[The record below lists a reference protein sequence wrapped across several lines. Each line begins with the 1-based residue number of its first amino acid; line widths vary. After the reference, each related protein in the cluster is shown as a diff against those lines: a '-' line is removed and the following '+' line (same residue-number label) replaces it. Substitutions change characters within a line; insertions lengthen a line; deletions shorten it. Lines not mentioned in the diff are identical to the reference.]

1 MTDGDQAATYRTAL
15 AELPRDRAEV
25 LAFWRDN
32 LGDPARHAGKYDGFY
47 LGGPFGPA
55 LLQLLRHCDAVIG
68 TCGVGARRMLWQG
81 REIRAG
87 LLADMAV
94 DARHRTLGPALMLQE
109 ALVAAAAGRYDL
121 LYGFPNRKSLPV
133 VRRLGY
139 AMLGE
144 LSRHARVLQHAH
156 YLRRRLPH
164 WLAALLG
171 NALDAWHI
179 LLDGLRALPDRS
191 VTTTWSEQ
199 ADPRM
204 DALWQASPH
213 GDGLLGV
220 HDAALARWRFDQSP
234 LASVRY
240 LLLGDRRDGALR
252 AWFACE
258 RRDRVLQVRDYWSER
273 GVEGIDHR
281 LVLAL
286 VRTARREGC
295 ASVTL
300 ECAAPAARMAGWRRA
315 GFVLREGQPVVGKW
329 LGASP
334 APAGLARDWHLTEAD
349 ADE

>member
-1 MTDGDQAATYRTAL
+1 MTTGDQAAYRTAL
-15 AELPRDRAEV
+15 AELPRDRGEV
-25 LAFWRDN
+25 LTLWRDN
-32 LGDPARHAGKYDGFY
+32 LGDPARHAGKYDWFY
-47 LGGPFGPA
+47 LGGPFGPS
-55 LLQLLRHCDAVIG
+55 LLQLLNHGGAAIG

-109 ALVAAAAGRYDL
+109 ALIAAAAGRFDL

-133 VRRLGY
+133 VKRLGY
-139 AMLGE
+139 AVLGE
-144 LSRHARVLQHAH
+144 LSRHARVLRHAD
-156 YLRRRLPH
+156 YLRRRLPR

-171 NALDAWHI
+171 SVLDAERA
-179 LLDGLRALPDRS
+179 LLDSLRTLPGRG
-191 VTTTWSEQ
+191 VTMAWSER

-213 GDGLLGV
+213 GRGLLGV
-220 HDAALARWRFDQSP
+220 HDAAMMRWRFDQSP
-234 LASVRY
+234 LADVRY
-240 LLLGDRRDGALR
+240 LLLVDRRDGALR

-258 RRDRVLQVRDYWSER
+258 CEDRVLQVRDYWSER

-286 VRTARREGC
+286 VRAARREGC
-295 ASVTL
+295 ASITL
-300 ECAAPAARMAGWRRA
+300 ECAAPAVGMAGWRRA

-329 LGASP
+329 LGDAP

>member
-1 MTDGDQAATYRTAL
+1 MTGGDQAATYRTAL
-15 AELPRDRAEV
+15 AELPRDRDEV
-25 LAFWRDN
+25 LALWRDN
-32 LGDPARHAGKYDGFY
+32 LGDPARHAGKYDWFY

-55 LLQLLRHCDAVIG
+55 LLQLLRHDGVAIG

-109 ALVAAAAGRYDL
+109 ALVASAAGRFDL

-133 VRRLGY
+133 VKRLGY
-139 AMLGE
+139 AVLGE
-144 LSRHARVLQHAH
+144 LSRHARVLHHAH
-156 YLRRRLPH
+156 YLRRRLPR
-164 WLAALLG
+164 WLATLLG
-171 NALDAWHI
+171 SVLDAGRV
-179 LLDGLRALPDRS
+179 LLDGLRGLPGRG
-191 VTTTWSEQ
+191 VTATWSEQ

-213 GDGLLGV
+213 GQGLLGV
-220 HDAALARWRFDQSP
+220 HDAAVLRWRFDRSP

-258 RRDRVLQVRDYWSER
+258 REDRVLHVRDYWSER

-286 VRTARREGC
+286 VRAARREGC
-295 ASVTL
+295 VSITL
-300 ECAAPAARMAGWRRA
+300 ECAAPVARVVGWRRA

-329 LGASP
+329 LGDA
-334 APAGLARDWHLTEAD
+334 AVTAELARDWHLTEAD